1 VRYGSQFKKPG
12 KTVLRKHRANA
23 PPKMYEPA
31 ELRALIDAAPAPL
44 RAMILLGVNC
54 ALGNTDCSDL
64 STHHVNLDAGWLDYP
79 RPKTGIPRGCPR
91 GPETVEAIRTALAE
105 RPKPAGHR
113 ECGRVFLTAKG
124 TSWVRLG
131 EDTRSDYV
139 SFAFKKHAQKLK
151 LHRRGLGF

>member
-1 VRYGSQFKKPG
+1 LIGAAFGWGRLVEDLSADDFGSLRASMARKWGPVNLGNVITRVKSVFKFAFDNSLVATPVRYGSQFKKPG

-79 RPKTGIPRGCPR
+79 RPKTGIPRRCPLW
-91 GPETVEAIRTALAE
+91 PETVEA
-105 RPKPAGHR
+105 
-113 ECGRVFLTAKG
+113 
-124 TSWVRLG
+124 
-131 EDTRSDYV
+131 
-139 SFAFKKHAQKLK
+139 
-151 LHRRGLGF
+151 